1 MRLHLM
7 KAEKIPRKTVRR
19 LAMYLQVLEEL
30 RRARVEIASSEHL
43 AEACGANAHQVRKD
57 LTYFGEF
64 GIRGV
69 GYRVD
74 VLADLLRQALGIDRL
89 WNVALVGSGLLCRAV
104 LGHEGYRKMGFRI
117 VSVFDFDAAVVGQA
131 LEGVEVQPA
140 DRLPELAP
148 AMGVEIGIVSTSPEL
163 AQTAANLLIQAG
175 VRAIVNFTPAVLRAP
190 PHVIVEP
197 ADLSL
202 ALLAASFDITREHMF
217 RAQEAGEATPSDG
230 DQAPSPPPR

>member
-30 RRARVEIASSEHL
+30 RRTHVEIASSEHL

-69 GYRVD
+69 GYRVE

-104 LGHEGYRKMGFRI
+104 LGHEGYRKMGFKI
-117 VSVFDFDAAVVGQA
+117 VSVFDFDATVVGQT
-131 LEGVEVQPA
+131 LEGLEVQPA
-140 DRLPELAP
+140 ARLPELAP
-148 AMGVEIGIVSTSPEL
+148 AMGVEIGIISTSPEL
-163 AQTAANLLIQAG
+163 AQTAANLLVQAG

-217 RAQEAGEATPSDG
+217 RAQEAEAV
-230 DQAPSPPPR
+230 PPPRNGEDFPPPR